1 MDMIKSLL
9 IANRGEIAVRIIKT
23 CKKMGI
29 KTVQVFSDADK
40 DSLATRLADDTIN
53 IGPAPAAQSY
63 LRGDIIIEK
72 ALEKGV
78 DAIHPGYGFLS
89 ENAAF
94 SASVTKK
101 GLIFIGPS
109 SDVIK
114 SLGDKIAA
122 RRIAETAGLEAVPG
136 CEIGD
141 IDSVEL
147 DEIASKIGFPLM
159 VKAAAG
165 GGGRGIRIVDTVSDL
180 KSSLA
185 TASAEAKAS
194 FGDGTIYLERYIK
207 NARHIEV
214 QFLGDGQT
222 FLHLFERE
230 CSIQRRRQKIW
241 EEAPASCLT
250 GSERKKVCE
259 MAIKLAS
266 HVEYRGVGTVE
277 FLYDTERKAFYF
289 IEVNTRIQV
298 EHPTTEFI
306 TGLDIVEL
314 MINVAAGKKL
324 DLNQNAVTFKGHA
337 IECRINAEDPDNGF
351 FPSPGIVETISV
363 PSSENIRF
371 DTFLTDGAEVPAFY
385 DSMIGKLIAFGENRE
400 EALHY
405 LAGALDNL
413 IITNIATTIPLHKK
427 LSRNVD
433 VINNDVNINFLE
445 QKFLD

>member
-1 MDMIKSLL
+1 MIKSLL

-29 KTVQVFSDADK
+29 RTVQVFSDADK
-40 DSLATRLADDTIN
+40 DSLSTRLADDMVN

-63 LRGDIIIEK
+63 LRDDIIIEK

-94 SASVTKK
+94 SANVAKK
-101 GLIFIGPS
+101 VLIFIGPS
-109 SDVIK
+109 SEVIK

-122 RRIAETAGLEAVPG
+122 RRIAEKAGLEAVPG

-141 IDSVEL
+141 LDAVEM

-159 VKAAAG
+159 IKAAAG
-165 GGGRGIRIVDTVSDL
+165 GGGRGIRVVHSVSDL
-180 KSSLA
+180 KSCLA

-241 EEAPASCLT
+241 EEAPAFCLT
-250 GSERKKVCE
+250 SAERKKVCE
-259 MAIKLAS
+259 MAIKLAA
-266 HVEYRGVGTVE
+266 HVKYKGVGTVE
-277 FLYDTERKAFYF
+277 FLYDTDRKTFYF

-298 EHPTTEFI
+298 EHPTTELI

-314 MINVAAGKKL
+314 MINVAAGAKL
-324 DLNQNAVTFKGHA
+324 DLDQSTIVFEGHA
-337 IECRINAEDPDNGF
+337 IECRINAEDPENGF
-351 FPSPGIVETISV
+351 FPSPGIVKKISV

-385 DSMIGKLIAFGENRE
+385 DSMIGKLIAFGENRK
-400 EALHY
+400 EALKN
-405 LAGALDNL
+405 LSNALDDL
-413 IITNIATTIPLHKK
+413 HISSIATTIPLHKK
-427 LSRNVD
+427 LAKNVD

-445 QKFLD
+445 KKFLD

>member
-1 MDMIKSLL
+1 MIKSLL

-40 DSLATRLADDTIN
+40 DSLATRLADDTVN

-72 ALEKGV
+72 ALEKKV

-89 ENAAF
+89 ENAVF
-94 SASVTKK
+94 SENVTKN
-101 GLIFIGPS
+101 GLTFIGPS
-109 SDVIK
+109 SEVIK

-122 RRIAETAGLEAVPG
+122 RRIAETAGIEVVPG
-136 CEIGD
+136 FD
-141 IDSVEL
+141 IDDLGSVEFN
-147 DEIASKIGFPLM
+147 EIESKIGLPIM
-159 VKAAAG
+159 IKAAAG
-165 GGGRGIRIVDTVSDL
+165 GGGRGIRVVHSVSDL

-250 GSERKKVCE
+250 SAERMKVCE
-259 MAIKLAS
+259 MAIRLAA
-266 HVEYRGVGTVE
+266 HVKYKGVGTVE
-277 FLYDTERKAFYF
+277 FLYDNDRKSFHF

-314 MINVAAGKKL
+314 MINVAAGTKL
-324 DLNQNAVTFKGHA
+324 DFEQSAITFKGHA

-351 FPSPGIVETISV
+351 FPSPGIVEKISV

-385 DSMIGKLIAFGENRE
+385 DSMIGKLIAFGGNRKE
-400 EALHY
+400 
-405 LAGALDNL
+405 ALDNL
-413 IITNIATTIPLHKK
+413 SGAIDDLNISGIASTISLHKK
-427 LSRNVD
+427 LAKDID

-445 QKFLD
+445 KKFLS

>member
-1 MDMIKSLL
+1 MIKSLL

-29 KTVQVFSDADK
+29 RTVQVFSDADK
-40 DSLATRLADDTIN
+40 DSLATKLADEAVN
-53 IGPAPAAQSY
+53 IGPPPAAQSY
-63 LRGDIIIEK
+63 LCGDIIIEK
-72 ALEKGV
+72 ALERSV

-89 ENAAF
+89 ENALF
-94 SASVTKK
+94 SANVTKK

-109 SDVIK
+109 SEVIK

-122 RRIAETAGLEAVPG
+122 RRIAETAGIEAVPG
-136 CEIGD
+136 CEID
-141 IDSVEL
+141 DLDSVEL
-147 DEIASKIGFPLM
+147 NEIVAKIGFPLM
-159 VKAAAG
+159 IKAAAG
-165 GGGRGIRIVDTVSDL
+165 GGGRGIRVVDSISDL
-180 KSSLA
+180 ESSLA

-214 QFLGDGQT
+214 QFLGDGHT

-250 GSERKKVCE
+250 SMERKRVCE

-266 HVEYRGVGTVE
+266 HVNYRGVGTVE
-277 FLYDTERKAFYF
+277 FLYDIDRKTFYF

-314 MINVAAGKKL
+314 MIKVAAGTKL
-324 DLNQNAVTFKGHA
+324 ELKQNAIKYDGHA

-351 FPSPGIVETISV
+351 FPSPGIVEKISL
-363 PSSENIRF
+363 SKSENIRF
-371 DTFLTDGAEVPAFY
+371 DTFLTNGAEVPAFY

-400 EALHY
+400 ASLKNLSE
-405 LAGALDNL
+405 ALDNL
-413 IITNIATTIPLHKK
+413 HISGIATTIPLHKK
-427 LSRNVD
+427 LAKNID

-445 QKFLD
+445 KKFLD